1 MKHFIYKLYKNDFL
15 YKKLSMLEFCEV
27 CKNLL
32 YISVT
37 DSKLIKA
44 CKNCDNIVENTTSSM
59 KIVESNY
66 KTNNILY
73 QKYYAEVINDIPI
86 NKLLANDPTLP
97 RIIDKNINAPSN
109 YEHTSDYPVSYIKQI
124 DGTYLWISTKTGEIW
139 H

>member
-1 MKHFIYKLYKNDFL
+1 
-15 YKKLSMLEFCEV
+15 MLEFCEI

-32 YISVT
+32 YISVNNAT
-37 DSKLIKA
+37 LIKE
-44 CKNCDNIVENTTSSM
+44 CKNCNNIVENKTSSM

-73 QKYYAEVINDIPI
+73 QKYYAEVIDDIPI

-97 RIIDKNINAPSN
+97 RIIDKNIKAPPN
-109 YEHTSDYPVSYIKQI
+109 YKHTSDHPVSYIKQI